1 MRFCFQAFL
10 AFFVLY
16 QVQSQTYESNGYKD
30 VVVSIH
36 PDVPSDQQQ
45 LVVDNLKVD
54 FDFSFENLKLN
65 LKI

>member
-1 MRFCFQAFL
+1 
-10 AFFVLY
+10 LY

-54 FDFSFENLKLN
+54 FDFSFENLELS
-65 LKI
+65 